1 VKAIRAR
8 LPPGTAI
15 ELWWQDEARVGQKNT
30 LPRRWAR
37 RGSRPTAPKDQRTAY
52 ASSFGAICPE
62 KGKGAGLVL
71 PRCDSE
77 AMSLHLAEIS
87 RSVSPGAHAVLMLDG
102 AGWHGAPDLVGPDNI
117 TLLTLPPCA
126 PELNP
131 VENVWQFIRD
141 NWLGDRIFTSYDDI
155 VDRCCEAWNRLV
167 DQPWKIMSL
176 GLLPRP
182 ARLGPSVMINA
193 DYGLFG
199 LERVPFAGVLL
210 LLTGRSDAGRRGVG
224 KAGASDRGV
233 SAEGQDPA
241 AGSAPHALGHPL
253 AASERSQVARHPV

>member
-1 VKAIRAR
+1 MTAIRAG

-37 RGSRPTAPKDQRTAY
+37 RGSRPSAPKDQRTAY
-52 ASSFGAICPE
+52 AYIFGAICPE

-87 RSVSPGAHAVLMLDG
+87 QCVDLGSHAVLILDG
-102 AGWHGAPDLVGPDNI
+102 AGWHSAHDVIVPRNI

-131 VENVWQFIRD
+131 VENVWQFLRD
-141 NWLGDRIFTSYDDI
+141 NWLGDRIFRSYDDI
-155 VDRCCEAWNRLV
+155 VERCCRAWNRLIE
-167 DQPWKIMSL
+167 QPWKIMSL
-176 GLLPRP
+176 GLREW
-182 ARLGPSVMINA
+182 AYRL
-193 DYGLFG
+193 
-199 LERVPFAGVLL
+199 
-210 LLTGRSDAGRRGVG
+210 
-224 KAGASDRGV
+224 
-233 SAEGQDPA
+233 
-241 AGSAPHALGHPL
+241 
-253 AASERSQVARHPV
+253 